1 MNKAIDILK
10 KFYGYSSFRKGQES
24 IIDEIVSGND
34 VLAIMP
40 TGGGKSICYQVPA
53 ILLDGI
59 TVVISPLISLMKDQ
73 VDAIQNIGIGADY
86 INSSLSNIEIENI
99 YKRLNDGDI
108 KILYVAPER
117 LESSEFI
124 NAIGSI
130 KISQVAVDEAH
141 CVSNWGHD
149 FRSSYKNISTFI
161 SLLKNKPRVSAFTAT
176 ATKEVREDI
185 INLLNL
191 NNPKVFISGFDR
203 ENLKILIEK
212 GTNKKLYILD
222 YLNKNK
228 DLSGIIYAATR
239 KEVDLIYNLL
249 NSKGFSVTR
258 YHAGLGDEERNL
270 NQENFVHDNINIMVA
285 TNAFGM
291 GIDKP
296 NIRFVIHYNM
306 PKNIE
311 GYYQEIGRAG
321 RDGLESE
328 CILLFSPGDIQ
339 TQKYIIEVG
348 TLNSSRKV
356 NELSKLKTM
365 TDLIYSKGCYRK
377 FLLNYFGEET
387 SEECNKC
394 SNCDTEGELVDKTID
409 AQKVLSCIYKMKRS
423 FGVGILVDVLRG
435 AESKKIKELQLNKLS
450 TYGIM
455 KEYSKESLKDF
466 INSLISHEFIDYSG
480 EYPIVKL
487 NNKSIS
493 VLKGNEVVLFK
504 EPKVLEK
511 LVSNNEL
518 FNILRALRGEL
529 AIEERVPPYIIFGDN
544 TLRELSIKMPIM
556 IEQFLEIS
564 GIGKRKAE
572 RYGKIF
578 IDKIS
583 SYVEENGLKVEWNY
597 NKVNNLSIDE
607 KDLPKTSKKSSVTDK
622 KKSYFQTI
630 GLIKKNNNLIEV
642 AKERKLSLNTIFSHI
657 NQYISE
663 ENKIDFSID
672 FSVFVNKEDELI
684 ISEAIK
690 NVGCARLKAIKEN
703 VPDNITYDQIKVMV
717 LKTLL
722 TK

>member
-24 IIDEIVSGND
+24 IIDEIVNGND

-99 YKRLNDGDI
+99 YKRLNNGDI

-117 LESSEFI
+117 LESNEFI

-409 AQKVLSCIYKMKRS
+409 AQKVLSCIYKMKRG

-518 FNILRALRGEL
+518 FNILRGLRGEL

-564 GIGKRKAE
+564 GVGKRKAE

-607 KDLPKTSKKSSVTDK
+607 KDLSKTSKKSSVNDK

-630 GLIKKNNNLIEV
+630 DLIKKNNNLIEV
-642 AKERKLSLNTIFSHI
+642 AKERELSLNTIFSHI

-672 FSVFVNKEDELI
+672 FSMFVNKEDELI

>member
-1 MNKAIDILK
+1 MSKAIEILK
-10 KFYGYSSFRKGQES
+10 KFYGYSTFRKGQEP
-24 IIDEIVSGND
+24 IINEIVNGND

-73 VDAIQNIGIGADY
+73 VDTIQNIGIGADY
-86 INSSLSNIEIENI
+86 INSSLSNIEIESI
-99 YKRLNDGDI
+99 YKRLNNGDI

-117 LESSEFI
+117 LESNEFI
-124 NAIGSI
+124 NAIGNI

-161 SLLKNKPRVSAFTAT
+161 SLLKNKPRISAFTAT

-185 INLLNL
+185 VRLLNL
-191 NNPKVFISGFDR
+191 NNPKIFISGFDR

-222 YLNKNK
+222 YLNKNR
-228 DLSGIIYAATR
+228 DLSGVIYAATR
-239 KEVDLIYNLL
+239 KEVDLIYTLL
-249 NSKGFSVTR
+249 NSNGFSVTR
-258 YHAGLGDEERNL
+258 YHAGLGDEERSL
-270 NQENFVHDNINIMVA
+270 NQESFVHDNINIMVA

-339 TQKYIIEVG
+339 TQKYIIDVG

-356 NELSKLKTM
+356 NELSKLKIM

-394 SNCDTEGELVDKTID
+394 SNCDTDGELVDKTID
-409 AQKVLSCIYKMKRS
+409 TQKVLSCIYKMKRG

-435 AESKKIKELQLNKLS
+435 AENKKIKELQLNKLS

-455 KEYSKESLKDF
+455 KEYSKENLKDF
-466 INSLISHEFIDYSG
+466 INSLISHEFLDYNG

-487 NNKSIS
+487 NNKSID

-504 EPKVLEK
+504 EPKVLKK
-511 LVSNNEL
+511 LVSNNKL
-518 FNILRALRGEL
+518 FNILRELRGEL
-529 AIEERVPPYIIFGDN
+529 AIEERIPPYIIFGDN
-544 TLRELSIKMPIM
+544 TLRELSIKMPIVL
-556 IEQFLEIS
+556 EQFLEIS
-564 GIGKRKAE
+564 GVGRRKSE
-572 RYGKIF
+572 KYGKIF

-583 SYVEENGLKVEWNY
+583 SYVEDNGLKVEWNY
-597 NKVNNLSIDE
+597 STVKNLSIDE
-607 KDLPKTSKKSSVTDK
+607 RDLSKTSKRSSVTDK
-622 KKSYFQTI
+622 KKSHFQTI
-630 GLIKKNNNLIEV
+630 DLIKKNNNLIEV
-642 AKERKLSLNTIFSHI
+642 AKERELSLNTIFSHV

-672 FSVFVNKEDELI
+672 FSVFCNQNDELT
-684 ISEAIK
+684 ISEVIK
-690 NVGCARLKAIKEN
+690 KVGCAKLKNIKEN
-703 VPDNITYDQIKVMV
+703 LPDNINYDQIKAMV
-717 LKTLL
+717 LKTML